1 MNLCARWIS
10 PRASFVLAG
19 ASLLFLAATGCGRR
33 ISLVPVAGRVTLDGS
48 AVVGASVLVQPAA
61 GPAARGVTDATG
73 RFALGTYGERDGAIP
88 GPSVVSISCYERQ
101 SAAAAGSGE
110 PPLGKNLLPA
120 RYADPATSGLRA
132 FIEPGMA
139 PLEFPLSSE

>member
-10 PRASFVLAG
+10 PRASCVLAG

-61 GPAARGVTDATG
+61 GPAARGLTDADG
-73 RFALGTYGERDGAIP
+73 RFTLGTYGERDGAIP
-88 GPSVVSISCYERQ
+88 GAAVVSISRYERAAQ
-101 SAAAAGSGE
+101 AAADSGE
-110 PPLGKNLLPA
+110 PPLGKNLLPD
-120 RYADPATSGLRA
+120 RYADAATSGLRVVIA
-132 FIEPGMA
+132 PGMG
-139 PLEFPLSSE
+139 PLDLQLSRE